1 MPKSRKGNLV
11 ELAYDALKRKII
23 KRDLKP
29 GEYLDE
35 KLLMKEIDIGRT
47 PLRQAL
53 LLLKNENF
61 IESQPNKSSYIKE
74 FSLDEVKE
82 LYETLAILEKNVAYL
97 AALRLTARELDAI
110 KAVQGELDE
119 VIVKTEANLDPD
131 EHERLC
137 WEFNDLNFEFH
148 SLISM
153 ASKNRF
159 LQKTHHAM
167 RMQAERFSY
176 ITFLRILE
184 NSSGKTEYNQ
194 NISRQHHEIIGC
206 LERRD
211 TERIVAIVVDHAVF
225 FQNQIF
231 NSMMEISYA

>member
-1 MPKSRKGNLV
+1 MTISRRGNMV
-11 ELAYDALKRKII
+11 ELAYDTLKRKII

-35 KLLMKEIDIGRT
+35 KLLMQELGVGRT

-74 FSLDEVKE
+74 LSLDEVKE

-97 AALRLTARELDAI
+97 AALRITAKELEAV
-110 KAVQGELDE
+110 KAVQLQLDN
-119 VIVKTEANLDPD
+119 VIAKTESNLDPD

-137 WEFNDLNFEFH
+137 WEFNNLNFEFH
-148 SLISM
+148 ILM
-153 ASKNRF
+153 GKACKNRF
-159 LQKTHHAM
+159 LQKTHYAIC
-167 RMQAERFSY
+167 MQAERFSY

-184 NSSGKTEYNQ
+184 NGTDKIEYNHS
-194 NISRQHHEIIGC
+194 ISRQHHEIIRC
-206 LERRD
+206 LGKRD
-211 TERIVAIVVDHAVF
+211 KNRIIKVVVDHVIF